1 MQPLSSSRAGWTYT
15 WMHALVWLPPWS
27 KNKTFHHSR
36 RLSLATFLT
45 LTIPPTREPLFD
57 SFHCGIILLDFE
69 RIHINEIKIL
79 CLASFTQLTFVGFI
93 CDVRWFDSSF
103 SLLHSIPLIWIYHS
117 LFSHWWIF
125 GLSVFFSYYESSCY
139 ENHLYLFVDLCT
151 HLCKLLGH
159 GLEIRLTFI
168 L

>member
-1 MQPLSSSRAGWTYT
+1 MHNVLQPLSSSRAGWTYT
-15 WMHALVWLPPWS
+15 WMHLLVWLPPWS

-93 CDVRWFDSSF
+93 CVLLGDLTVLFHCCVVFHWYEFTIVCLVILSLMGIWVVSF
-103 SLLHSIPLIWIYHS
+103 SFFLLWIKLLWKSPIPCCGLLHT
-117 LFSHWWIF
+117 
-125 GLSVFFSYYESSCY
+125 SV
-139 ENHLYLFVDLCT
+139 
-151 HLCKLLGH
+151 
-159 GLEIRLTFI
+159 
-168 L
+168 

>member
-15 WMHALVWLPPWS
+15 WMHSLVWLPPWS
-27 KNKTFHHSR
+27 KSKTFHHSR

-103 SLLHSIPLIWIYHS
+103 SLLRSIPLVWIYHS

-125 GLSVFFSYYESSCY
+125 GLSGFFF
-139 ENHLYLFVDLCT
+139 LLWI
-151 HLCKLLGH
+151 KLLWKSPIAFC
-159 GLEIRLTFI
+159 GLVHAHIYVNCWVLGWRYV
-168 L
+168 

>member
-15 WMHALVWLPPWS
+15 WMHSLVWLPPWS

-45 LTIPPTREPLFD
+45 LTIPPTRKPLFD
-57 SFHCGIILLDFE
+57 SFHCGIILLNFE

-103 SLLHSIPLIWIYHS
+103 SLLRSIPLIWIYHS

-125 GLSVFFSYYESSCY
+125 GLSGVFFF
-139 ENHLYLFVDLCT
+139 LLWI
-151 HLCKLLGH
+151 KLLWKSTIPFC
-159 GLEIRLTFI
+159 GLVHTSV
-168 L
+168 